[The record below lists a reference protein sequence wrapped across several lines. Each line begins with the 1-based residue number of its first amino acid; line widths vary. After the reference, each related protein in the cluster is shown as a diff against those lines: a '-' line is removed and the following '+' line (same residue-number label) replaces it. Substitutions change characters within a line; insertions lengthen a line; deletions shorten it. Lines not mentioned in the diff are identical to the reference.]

1 MNLHQ
6 AKIIL
11 YWKMHLKDFLFI
23 FLDNEFFI
31 QAAYFSLFVA
41 SGDGDMH
48 QIFHLASFCP
58 EIVVE
63 IWP

>member
-11 YWKMHLKDFLFI
+11 YFTLFI

-41 SGDGDMH
+41 GGDGDMH
-48 QIFHLASFCP
+48 
-58 EIVVE
+58 
-63 IWP
+63 